1 MKKKVVVIGA
11 GMGGLAIAIRMA
23 CKGHK
28 VQVFERNAG
37 PGGKLSH
44 FFQDGYSFDAGP
56 SLFTQPA
63 NIEEL
68 FTLAGEPIEDYFSYR
83 KLSIACRYFFEGGKK
98 IDAFTAPDLFANELE
113 QKNGED
119 PELIKKY
126 LANAERA
133 YNTIGTIFLDYSL
146 HRKSTWFNRRI
157 FPAIEATR
165 LRYLMQSMHNYHRS
179 HFKSPQTV
187 QIFDRFATYNGSNPY
202 KAPAML
208 SMIPHLEQN
217 EGTFYPEGGM
227 ISITNAL
234 HKLALKKGVNFCF
247 NTKVDK
253 ILHQDGQVTGV
264 MAGGESYQANMVVS
278 NMDVYYVYR
287 DLLNNEAKAAS
298 VLKRERSSSAMI
310 FYWGM
315 KKEFLQLHLHNI
327 FFTENYAEEFRHLFV
342 TKEMY
347 SDPTIYVNITS
358 KMEAGQAPAGCENWF
373 VMLNAP
379 ANTGQD
385 WDEVRVSAKH
395 AIIDKLSRMLGEDIA
410 PFIETERVLDPT
422 GIEAQTL
429 SHMGSLYG
437 TSSNSLFAAFL
448 RHPNFN
454 SSIKGLYFTGG
465 SVHPGGGIPLCL
477 KSAKIVSE
485 LAN

>member
-1 MKKKVVVIGA
+1 
-11 GMGGLAIAIRMA
+11 
-23 CKGHK
+23 
-28 VQVFERNAG
+28 
-37 PGGKLSH
+37 
-44 FFQDGYSFDAGP
+44 
-56 SLFTQPA
+56 
-63 NIEEL
+63 
-68 FTLAGEPIEDYFSYR
+68 
-83 KLSIACRYFFEGGKK
+83 
-98 IDAFTAPDLFANELE
+98 
-113 QKNGED
+113 
-119 PELIKKY
+119 
-126 LANAERA
+126 
-133 YNTIGTIFLDYSL
+133 
-146 HRKSTWFNRRI
+146 
-157 FPAIEATR
+157 
-165 LRYLMQSMHNYHRS
+165 
-179 HFKSPQTV
+179 
-187 QIFDRFATYNGSNPY
+187 
-202 KAPAML
+202 
-208 SMIPHLEQN
+208 
-217 EGTFYPEGGM
+217 
-227 ISITNAL
+227 
-234 HKLALKKGVNFCF
+234 
-247 NTKVDK
+247 
-253 ILHQDGQVTGV
+253 
-264 MAGGESYQANMVVS
+264 
-278 NMDVYYVYR
+278 MDVYYVYR

-385 WDEVRVSAKH
+385 WTQVRLSAKH

-448 RHPNFN
+448 RHPNSN

-477 KSAKIVSE
+477 KSAKIAAR
-485 LAN
+485 LAD